1 MLLGEHKVRPYKLMF
16 FECNSIIAFNR
27 KPKTVFIMSA
37 AIKKPIAGD
46 YVEVKFRI
54 PATKVVEVKE
64 VLASYGAM
72 APEPESMP
80 WEEVYPDFNGSVA
93 LRGARKREGLTQKE
107 LAGLVGVSQ
116 THISEMEHGKR
127 PIGKDMARR
136 LAKVLKAD
144 YRVFL

>member
-1 MLLGEHKVRPYKLMF
+1 
-16 FECNSIIAFNR
+16 
-27 KPKTVFIMSA
+27 MSA
-37 AIKKPIAGD
+37 AMKKPTTGD
-46 YVEVKFRI
+46 YVEVRFQI

-64 VLASYGAM
+64 VLASYGAITE
-72 APEPESMP
+72 EPESVP

-107 LAGLVGVSQ
+107 LAHLVSVSQ

>member
-1 MLLGEHKVRPYKLMF
+1 
-16 FECNSIIAFNR
+16 
-27 KPKTVFIMSA
+27 MSEVM
-37 AIKKPIAGD
+37 KKPTTGD
-46 YVEVKFRI
+46 YVEVRFRI
-54 PATKVVEVKE
+54 PVTKVVEVKE

-72 APEPESMP
+72 ASEPESVS

-107 LAGLVGVSQ
+107 LASLLGVNQ

>member
-1 MLLGEHKVRPYKLMF
+1 M
-16 FECNSIIAFNR
+16 
-27 KPKTVFIMSA
+27 
-37 AIKKPIAGD
+37 KKPTMRD

-54 PATKVVEVKE
+54 PAAKIMEVKE
-64 VLASYGAM
+64 VLASYGAI
-72 APEPESMP
+72 AQEPESVP

-93 LRGARKREGLTQKE
+93 LRGARKGEGLTQKE
-107 LAGLVGVSQ
+107 LAALVGISQ

-136 LAKVLKAD
+136 LAKVLRAD

>member
-1 MLLGEHKVRPYKLMF
+1 
-16 FECNSIIAFNR
+16 
-27 KPKTVFIMSA
+27 MSVA
-37 AIKKPIAGD
+37 MKKPTTGN
-46 YVEVKFRI
+46 YVEVRVRI
-54 PATKVVEVKE
+54 PVTKVVEAKE
-64 VLASYGAM
+64 ALASYGAIV
-72 APEPESMP
+72 EGPESVP

-107 LAGLVGVSQ
+107 LARLVEVNQ

-136 LAKVLKAD
+136 LGQALKVN

>member
-1 MLLGEHKVRPYKLMF
+1 
-16 FECNSIIAFNR
+16 
-27 KPKTVFIMSA
+27 MSA
-37 AIKKPIAGD
+37 AMKKPVTGD

-54 PATKVVEVKE
+54 PATKVVKVKE
-64 VLASYGAM
+64 VLASYGAI
-72 APEPESMP
+72 AAEPESVP

-93 LRGARKREGLTQKE
+93 LRGARKREGLTQKD
-107 LAGLVGVSQ
+107 LAALVGVSQ

>member
-1 MLLGEHKVRPYKLMF
+1 
-16 FECNSIIAFNR
+16 
-27 KPKTVFIMSA
+27 MSA
-37 AIKKPIAGD
+37 AMKKPATGD
-46 YVEVKFRI
+46 YVEVKFRV
-54 PATKVVEVKE
+54 PATKVAEVKE
-64 VLASYGAM
+64 VLAAYGAM
-72 APEPESMP
+72 AAEPESVP
-80 WEEVYPDFNGSVA
+80 WEEVYPDFQGSVA

-107 LAGLVGVSQ
+107 VAALLGISQ